1 MFGVSLSLRTG
12 KSPEALALSEFARSM
27 EVINAGL
34 LFVMIFP
41 QLVMPYVPGIGHLSK
56 AMNHVNL
63 YMKNILDLHINAKDK
78 PESSAKAGILD
89 GLLKVLAPPGTVPT
103 EDQLSRSDVA
113 GNMFALAFAAST
125 TSAETMHFSMV
136 LLALYPK
143 VQLWVMEELDQLA
156 VEYGQLNEGWK
167 YQNVFPKLIRLSC
180 VLVGSLNTSHIP
192 NQKLDLTL
200 LIRRWRHCASSPQY
214 P

>member
-1 MFGVSLSLRTG
+1 M
-12 KSPEALALSEFARSM
+12 ALSEFARSM
-27 EVINAGL
+27 ETINAGL
-34 LFVMIFP
+34 IFVMIFP

-63 YMKNILDLHINAKDK
+63 YMKNILDRHINAKNK

-113 GNMFALAFAAST
+113 GNMFALALAGST

-136 LLALYPK
+136 LFALYPK

-156 VEYGQLNEGWK
+156 AEYGQPKDGWK
-167 YQNVFPKLIRLSC
+167 YEDVFPKLVRLSC
-180 VLVGSLNTSHIP
+180 VMVGSFNISHIP
-192 NQKLDLTL
+192 NRKLELTL
-200 LIRRWRHCASSPQY
+200 S
-214 P
+214 